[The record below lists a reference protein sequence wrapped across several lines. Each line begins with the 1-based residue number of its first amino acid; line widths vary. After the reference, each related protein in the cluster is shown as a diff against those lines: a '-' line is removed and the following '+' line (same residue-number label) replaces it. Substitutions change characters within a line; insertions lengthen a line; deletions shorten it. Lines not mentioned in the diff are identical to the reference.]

1 MIILISVTERTAGC
15 LVSSISCV
23 PTVKPITQIET
34 LSGKISPSPS
44 PGCDDAGSC
53 PVPSDRQLHA
63 TGRGGAG
70 RGWLGRG
77 GGLDT
82 GCMSLAPVY
91 DGDTLS
97 SRGPIPSLP
106 APPIC

>member
-1 MIILISVTERTAGC
+1 MVTDTATVAAVEQLMMRRERIILISVTERTAGC

-53 PVPSDRQLHA
+53 PVPSDRQLRA
-63 TGRGGAG
+63 PGRGGAG
-70 RGWLGRG
+70 LVGAGPWPGYRLHVISA
-77 GGLDT
+77 
-82 GCMSLAPVY
+82 SL
-91 DGDTLS
+91 
-97 SRGPIPSLP
+97 
-106 APPIC
+106 